1 MPSSSTVVHDDAV
14 LAVDTLDAEAEP
26 RFEQW
31 LREAASSVGGAV
43 TQHEAVGIQIRKY
56 YEVSSKGDDPSL
68 DAAELNSELTSLSSF
83 LPLLQSTRPTKSVQ
97 LAREGIVERLQELI
111 TARWPEAQLEA
122 EVFGSSFTGMHTS
135 SSDIDIVLL
144 DPALPLG
151 NAQAKDGPR
160 PEWHDV
166 KVLAK
171 YLRTHAGAEGFK
183 DVHAIP
189 SASVPIVTLRMGN
202 VPRLAGV
209 KVDIAINNRFGIA

>member
-1 MPSSSTVVHDDAV
+1 MPARSNIAQDKAV
-14 LAVDTLDAEAEP
+14 LTVGSLDAAEYEP

-31 LREAASSVGGAV
+31 LREAASTVGGAV
-43 TQHEAVGIQIRKY
+43 TQHEALGIQIRKY
-56 YEVSSKGDDPSL
+56 YEVSLDTTQRNSL
-68 DAAELNSELTSLSSF
+68 HVAQSHTILT
-83 LPLLQSTRPTKSVQ
+83 LPLPPSQSTRPSKSVQ
-97 LAREGIVERLQELI
+97 LAREALVERLQELI
-111 TARWPEAQLEA
+111 TARWPDAQLQA
-122 EVFGSSFTGMHTS
+122 EVFGSSFTEMHTS

-151 NAQAKDGPR
+151 NAQARDGAR

-171 YLRTHAGAEGFK
+171 YLRTHAGAEDFK

-189 SASVPIVTLRMGN
+189 SAAVPIVTFKIGN
-202 VPRLAGV
+202 VPRLSGV